1 MALLDNVPSMGYVY
15 VQNLVITYKEKPY
28 VINNLYT
35 NNNYIYW
42 DINNP
47 FNLYC
52 TNIREEKDG
61 LFFIVK
67 NNNGNS
73 ILLNHEDLT
82 LTFDGYNSKN
92 VMNRLR
98 NLDNKTV
105 AYQRELEDITTKTE
119 ELSDEYKKDKDF
131 TEIKESFNTSVVNYN
146 SLLIGLNTTLTT
158 YLEDSK
164 FISSEKSDIN
174 YKLENIKSKSIET
187 LAYADALVD
196 LVCEFD
202 LNKTTDTDVAIIY
215 QYKVAIEE
223 SISELITNLLEF
235 IDSDNEDFTTTDIS
249 IVSVVIDNILN
260 NLSNLKESCNT
271 LVFLGAGGTISDEV
285 YNMNTRVDDLTLKV
299 KELQESILN
308 ELDEEK
314 QEVQQYFNSIRLTLN
329 KIIITTNEIRH
340 NNGVLNSSQCNSL
353 KSYDVSLKSYIDKV
367 TGVYEVYYSNENI
380 TTELKTELKE
390 SHDDFILQYK
400 NFSNV
405 IINKLKDYEL
415 SSNDGNALTLY
426 LNEFRSAC
434 NVLSSKIMSCINLIS
449 NKSIETSLNQI
460 RTDLEEQI
468 KDVSDK
474 YDALN
479 NKYNELQ
486 NSYNTLNNKYTELEQ
501 RIINLED

>member
-92 VMNRLR
+92 VMNRLK

-131 TEIKESFNTSVVNYN
+131 NEIKESFNTSVVNYN
-146 SLLIGLNTTLTT
+146 SLLISLNTTLTT

-187 LAYADALVD
+187 LAYADALID

-235 IDSDNEDFTTTDIS
+235 IDSDNEDITATDIS
-249 IVSVVIDNILN
+249 IVSVIIDNILN

-285 YNMNTRVDDLTLKV
+285 YNINTRVDDLSLKV

-308 ELDEEK
+308 DLDDEK

-340 NNGVLNSSQCNSL
+340 NNGVLNSNQYNSL
-353 KSYDVSLKSYIDKV
+353 KSYDVSLKSYIDKI